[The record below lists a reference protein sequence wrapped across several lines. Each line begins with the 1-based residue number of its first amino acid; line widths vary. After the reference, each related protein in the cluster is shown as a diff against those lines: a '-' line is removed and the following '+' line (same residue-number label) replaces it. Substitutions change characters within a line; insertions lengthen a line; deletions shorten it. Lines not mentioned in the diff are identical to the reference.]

1 MKKMEQFVSQDQHS
15 YSLYFDLKIWF
26 WAWKVSGTFG
36 KRASENFLHSKQWRI
51 QGRGRPFPSLFL
63 DQTEQEILFGLIAKT
78 RYRKLFFPNT
88 PNTPAALAIF
98 SEEAFIQVRVK
109 STEDLETNTSLT
121 YNWMK
126 EECDHLNNV
135 LLLSWTDCPQQ
146 YWVSKKV
153 ISMHAWDGY
162 TCRFSLGM
170 ADISPRS
177 SPLRNVSWGR
187 TSVTQGQKFHTDD
200 VNQCLHNKWGS
211 HGVSN
216 ANLFNFTFLLVD
228 FGKVLCSSVNELQ
241 LNSNVSSREDYIP
254 QLLAVLL
261 EIHRVYIWP
270 LGPFVFCLSFVNTVW
285 NNEITLSTN

>member
-1 MKKMEQFVSQDQHS
+1 MEQFVSQDQHF

-26 WAWKVSGTFG
+26 CARKVSGTFE
-36 KRASENFLHSKQWRI
+36 KRAPENLLHSKQWRI

-63 DQTEQEILFGLIAKT
+63 DQTKHKILFGLIAKT

-88 PNTPAALAIF
+88 PTTPAALPIF

-109 STEDLETNTSLT
+109 STEDLETNTNLT

-162 TCRFSLGM
+162 TCRFSLGI
-170 ADISPRS
+170 AEISPCS
-177 SPLRNVSWGR
+177 SQLRDILWGG
-187 TSVTQGQKFHTDD
+187 TSVTQWQKLHTDD

-228 FGKVLCSSVNELQ
+228 FGKEMCSSVNELQ
-241 LNSNVSSREDYIP
+241 LNSNASSREDYIP

-261 EIHRVYIWP
+261 EIHCVYIWP

-285 NNEITLSTN
+285 NNEITPSTN

>member
-88 PNTPAALAIF
+88 PTTPAALPIF

-126 EECDHLNNV
+126 EECDHHQEIIIIVNCWAHLNNV
-135 LLLSWTDCPQQ
+135 LLLSWTDCQQQ

-170 ADISPRS
+170 ADI
-177 SPLRNVSWGR
+177 N
-187 TSVTQGQKFHTDD
+187 
-200 VNQCLHNKWGS
+200 
-211 HGVSN
+211 
-216 ANLFNFTFLLVD
+216 FLLTHCRWGTFREEECLRLSD
-228 FGKVLCSSVNELQ
+228 R
-241 LNSNVSSREDYIP
+241 NSILMTWIN
-254 QLLAVLL
+254 
-261 EIHRVYIWP
+261 VYIINPVVMGFQMQICSILHFSWSILVKCCVHLWTWTP
-270 LGPFVFCLSFVNTVW
+270 AKLKCFF
-285 NNEITLSTN
+285 

>member
-1 MKKMEQFVSQDQHS
+1 MEQFVSQDQHS
-15 YSLYFDLKIWF
+15 YSFYFDLKIWF
-26 WAWKVSGTFG
+26 CARKVSGTFE
-36 KRASENFLHSKQWRI
+36 KRAPENLLHSKQRRI
-51 QGRGRPFPSLFL
+51 QGRGHPFPSLFL
-63 DQTEQEILFGLIAKT
+63 DQTEHKILFGLIAKT

-88 PNTPAALAIF
+88 PTTPAALPIF

-109 STEDLETNTSLT
+109 STEDLETNTNLT

-153 ISMHAWDGY
+153 ISIHAWDGY

-177 SPLRNVSWGR
+177 SPLRDVSWGG

-270 LGPFVFCLSFVNTVW
+270 LGPFVFCLSFINTVW
-285 NNEITLSTN
+285 NNEITPSTN

>member
-63 DQTEQEILFGLIAKT
+63 DQTEHKILFGLIAKT

-88 PNTPAALAIF
+88 PNTPAVLAIF

-126 EECDHLNNV
+126 EECDHLNNG

-162 TCRFSLGM
+162 TCRFNLGWQTLIFSSLIAAEG
-170 ADISPRS
+170 RFVR
-177 SPLRNVSWGR
+177 RNVCDSATEIPYWWR
-187 TSVTQGQKFHTDD
+187 ESM
-200 VNQCLHNKWGS
+200 
-211 HGVSN
+211 
-216 ANLFNFTFLLVD
+216 FT
-228 FGKVLCSSVNELQ
+228 
-241 LNSNVSSREDYIP
+241 
-254 QLLAVLL
+254 
-261 EIHRVYIWP
+261 W
-270 LGPFVFCLSFVNTVW
+270 
-285 NNEITLSTN
+285 